1 VIHALHREVR
11 LELKRLS
18 FQYLPQ
24 RQEIV
29 MSKMVKLLVGVS
41 FSVISSS
48 AFSQTVNVAWSG
60 PQSVPLSPSLTAV
73 IALVLGL
80 AAYAFIRK
88 RAGQGL
94 LALVIASALGV
105 AGYNEHSLAEID
117 TAAYTIR
124 TSSGSVDHEC
134 GEPLPNY
141 LGTDVTGGVTLTRV
155 DVAVEPK
162 FSPSSQTN
170 IKSLARQGGNVQIA
184 NGYPDCA
191 VGLPLKPGDLCELP
205 CGSSRD

>member
-1 VIHALHREVR
+1 
-11 LELKRLS
+11 
-18 FQYLPQ
+18 
-24 RQEIV
+24 
-29 MSKMVKLLVGVS
+29 MSKLVKLLFGVS

-48 AFSQTVNVAWSG
+48 AFSQTVNVAWSSG
-60 PQSVPLSPSLTAV
+60 QQSVPLSPSLTAV

-105 AGYNEHSLAEID
+105 AGYKDNSLAAPTAPP
-117 TAAYTIR
+117 TAAYTIN
-124 TSSGSVDHEC
+124 TSSGSVDHTCE
-134 GEPLPNY
+134 EPLPNY

-155 DVAVEPK
+155 DVTLEPK
-162 FSPSSQTN
+162 SSPSSQTV
-170 IKSLARQGGNVQIA
+170 IKSLAKQGGNVQIMEG
-184 NGYPDCA
+184 GYPACE

-205 CGSSRD
+205 CGSRT